1 MSPDPSTPAA
11 RQTDN
16 PSAKLRVLF
25 INDTSRN
32 GGPGKTLLDI
42 VKFLDPARVH
52 RTVLVPRPGIVSERL
67 LAAGAVEALMF
78 EPGLIE
84 HIFSPPTQPV
94 ERGDLKAAWPLK
106 LLRAIGNVLLAVSAI
121 FRLSRWIRQEKF
133 DAIFCNGTMANIA
146 GGLLAARTG
155 TPCLWHVLYTSVG
168 GAAGKLHA
176 RLAADGNVKTIICV
190 SRPTSLQFGGSTK
203 LRLIHDALDIDEF
216 DGARASATLRR
227 ELGLDASAVIFGS
240 HGRILPRKGYIEMI
254 RAARLVLDGLPE
266 AERARCHFVVI
277 GDTPQDMKV
286 DHLEECRALVRQ
298 LGLGAH
304 VHFLGFRPA
313 VIACVADFDVAVVPS
328 IYQDPLP
335 LAVLESMALAKPVV
349 AFDVGGMGEMISD
362 GVNGRLVGG
371 SPPDIAAMAQACLA
385 YFSDADLRRH
395 HGAAGRARIEQD
407 FNARLH
413 AKRIQDE
420 LFAGA
425 GRQA

>member
-1 MSPDPSTPAA
+1 MSPDPSPSAA
-11 RQTDN
+11 RQTDD

-84 HIFSPPTQPV
+84 HIFSPPTRPV
-94 ERGDLKAAWPLK
+94 ERGDLAAAWPLK

-146 GGLLAARTG
+146 GGLLASRTG

-168 GAAGKLHA
+168 GAAGGLHA
-176 RLAADGNVKTIICV
+176 RLAADENVKTIICV
-190 SRPTSLQFGGSTK
+190 SCPTSLQFGGSAK
-203 LRLIHDALDIDEF
+203 VRLIHDALDIDEF
-216 DGARASATLRR
+216 DVAQATPSLRR
-227 ELGLDASAVIFGS
+227 ELGLDANAVIFGS
-240 HGRILPRKGYIEMI
+240 HGRILPRKGYVEMI

-266 AERARCHFVVI
+266 AERAHCHFVVI

-298 LGLGAH
+298 LGLSAH

-362 GVNGRLVGG
+362 GVNGRLAGG
-371 SPPDIAAMAQACLA
+371 SPPDVAAMAQACLE
-385 YFSDADLRRH
+385 YFSDADLRRR

-407 FNARLH
+407 FNARIH

-425 GRQA
+425 GR